1 MGSKLTLARNEIEYI
16 IKAITSLENRGILL
30 KGSTKNEEFFGNV
43 LGPLM
48 KVGLPLRKN
57 ASKPLA

>member
-30 KGSTKNEEFFGNV
+30 KGSTKNEGFFGYV
-43 LGPLM
+43 LDPLM